1 MLYHINWT
9 LIFIFVYN
17 NYQSII
23 NVVETR
29 WESFFRTIKIINI
42 FYTWIWVGFQ
52 LIIEFDKGNLFLIK
66 NLEIYWDQYRL
77 S

>member
-52 LIIEFDKGNLFLIK
+52 FIIEFDKGNLFLIK

>member
-42 FYTWIWVGFQ
+42 FYTWIWVRFQ

>member
-9 LIFIFVYN
+9 LILIFVYN